1 MATGYNLNASVHI
14 FSHIAFGFDAASE
27 NIAWNIEQSLHS
39 QPNHMLSHAFGSKPI
54 EFIIGFVAIL
64 YSIGR
69 LTLFVCVCDVCFSL
83 SIYSV
88 SFFVVA
94 LLV

>member
-14 FSHIAFGFDAASE
+14 FSYIAFGFDAASE
-27 NIAWNIEQSLHS
+27 IIAWNIEQSLHS

-54 EFIIGFVAIL
+54 EFTIGFVAIL

-69 LTLFVCVCDVCFSL
+69 LTPCVCVT
-83 SIYSV
+83 SV
-88 SFFVVA
+88 SLYLFT
-94 LLV
+94 L